1 MLLLQAAEWRRR
13 CEGAQGGK
21 GGAGPGEEGGAAE
34 QQDGVCLTTVGRELR
49 GGGKLAAA
57 SGQKGGVSRPA
68 DEPESPALSRR

>member
-1 MLLLQAAEWRRR
+1 M
-13 CEGAQGGK
+13 
-21 GGAGPGEEGGAAE
+21 GPGEEGGAAE